1 MASILSLAVIT
12 TETQKHPLLMGF
24 GSKNLIK
31 PGRNRKA
38 VDAIRSNPNNI
49 IK

>member
-12 TETQKHPLLMGF
+12 TETQKHLLLLAF

-31 PGRNRKA
+31 PDEIEKL
-38 VDAIRSNPNNI
+38 
-49 IK
+49 